1 MGGAS
6 EPPSHIAPAK
16 LFRLL
21 LQRPRAR
28 VALAYRFAGA
38 EHVRLFVRALRSGE
52 LGEAFD
58 AADHLPIELQG
69 SRAMLEL
76 VARALVLEGGERVFV
91 DGLAVAELLEGREA
105 DRLALEVCQA
115 LAWISPTYA
124 RSDTAAWHRVL
135 VTGARDG
142 ANLHDAYTLGRCV
155 DVALG
160 SGFKQ
165 VTHRPDRYF
174 GGAIADITDG
184 QWMAFRA
191 ARSLV
196 EEASK
201 SGTGQ

>member
-1 MGGAS
+1 MTRAR

-21 LQRPRAR
+21 LQRPQAR
-28 VALAYRFAGA
+28 VALAYRLAGA
-38 EHVRLFVRALRSGE
+38 EHMPLFVGALRSRE
-52 LGEAFD
+52 FGEAFD
-58 AADHLPIELQG
+58 AADHLPVELQG
-69 SRAMLEL
+69 SRVMLEL
-76 VARALVLEGGERVFV
+76 VARALVLEGGEAVFA

-105 DRLALEVCQA
+105 DRLAMEVCEA
-115 LAWISPTYA
+115 LAWVAPTYA
-124 RSDTAAWHRVL
+124 RSDTAAWHRAL

-174 GGAIADITDG
+174 GGAMADITDG

-201 SGTGQ
+201 NGTGQ